1 MKAEAYYPYVKH
13 LREYSQSEPERKA
26 RFILGNFRRFPKMI
40 EGYESDWKIV
50 VTAEKR
56 YNTLHEMGDLGIRV
70 QTSGTGNP
78 TMNKAIFETELDNAA
93 GKRDLFSVVKGTD
106 DPEQHIREKMVI
118 ADMKD
123 DYSIMKNA
131 IHRLEE
137 VDAEVLLRYIQMEKT
152 IQEIAD
158 ELQMNYDSAKKKLQ
172 RLRKEVIVDAAEN
185 IRCRCERNN
194 RRLFGNESI

>member
-13 LREYSQSEPERKA
+13 LREYSQSEPELKA
-26 RFILGNFRRFPKMI
+26 KFILGNFRRFPKMI
-40 EGYESDWKIV
+40 EGYESDWKVV

-56 YNTLHEMGDLGIRV
+56 YNTLHEMGNLGIKI

-78 TMNKAIFETELDNAA
+78 TMNKAIFETELDSAA
-93 GKRDLFSVVKGTD
+93 TNRDLFSVVKGTD
-106 DPEQHIREKMVI
+106 DPEQHIREQMVI

-131 IHRLEE
+131 IYRLEE
-137 VDAEVLLRYIQMEKT
+137 MDAELLLHYIRMEKM

-158 ELQMNYDSAKKKLQ
+158 ELQVNYSSAKKKLQ
-172 RLRKEVIVDAAEN
+172 RLRKEVIIDTAEN
-185 IRCRCERNN
+185 IRCRCERKN
-194 RRLFGNESI
+194 RRVFENESI

>member
-13 LREYSQSEPERKA
+13 LREYSQSEPELKA
-26 RFILGNFRRFPKMI
+26 KFILGNFRRFPKMI
-40 EGYESDWKIV
+40 EGYESDWKVV

-56 YNTLHEMGDLGIRV
+56 YNTLHEMGNLGIRI

-78 TMNKAIFETELDNAA
+78 TMNKAIFETELDSAA
-93 GKRDLFSVVKGTD
+93 TNRDLFSVVKGTD

-131 IHRLEE
+131 IYRLEE
-137 VDAEVLLRYIQMEKT
+137 MDAELLLHYIRMEKT

-172 RLRKEVIVDAAEN
+172 RLRKEVIIDVAEN

-194 RRLFGNESI
+194 WRLSEDESI

>member
-131 IHRLEE
+131 IHRLQE
-137 VDAEVLLRYIQMEKT
+137 VDAEVLLNYIRMEKT

-185 IRCRCERNN
+185 IRCRCERKN
-194 RRLFGNESI
+194 RRVFENESI

>member
-131 IHRLEE
+131 IHRLQE
-137 VDAEVLLRYIQMEKT
+137 VDAEVLLHYIRMEKT

-185 IRCRCERNN
+185 IRCRCERNK